1 MKHLLARRAARLGVA
16 VAVLFAVAGGIAYAT
31 IPGSDGTIHGCYQ
44 KNNGQL
50 RVVDPSLGG
59 SCGPSEAPLDWN
71 QVGPQGP
78 QGPAGPQ
85 GPVGPQGPLGPQG
98 PAGATGPQGP
108 AGVSDGAE
116 ADTEST
122 TTVVA
127 ADPWDNIAGTTTGTL
142 PAGDYLYEANVY
154 VIPSDG
160 PVELECY
167 ATPNSGSASLPT
179 EVSLAD
185 TQWIPIS
192 GRMHLGLDESV
203 HIRCTDKG
211 GASEFRV
218 LGNLIAWR
226 VGTLH

>member
-1 MKHLLARRAARLGVA
+1 MKQLLGRRAARLGVTME
-16 VAVLFAVAGGIAYAT
+16 VLFAVAGGIAYAT
-31 IPGSDGTIHGCYQ
+31 IPDSGGAIHGCYQ
-44 KNNGQL
+44 KNSGQL
-50 RVVDPSLGG
+50 RVVEPSTGAG
-59 SCGPSEAPLDWN
+59 CAPSALALDWN

-78 QGPAGPQ
+78 TGPAGPT
-85 GPVGPQGPLGPQG
+85 GPQGPSGD
-98 PAGATGPQGP
+98 TGPQGP

-122 TTVVA
+122 TTVIA
-127 ADPWDNIAGTTTGTL
+127 ADPWDDIAGTTTGTL

-160 PVELECY
+160 AVELECN
-167 ATPNSGSASLPT
+167 ASPSIAGSTSLGT

-192 GRMHLGLDESV
+192 GRMHLNLAESAN
-203 HIRCTDKG
+203 IRCSDLG
-211 GASEFRV
+211 GASQFRV
-218 LGNLIAWR
+218 LGNLVVFR